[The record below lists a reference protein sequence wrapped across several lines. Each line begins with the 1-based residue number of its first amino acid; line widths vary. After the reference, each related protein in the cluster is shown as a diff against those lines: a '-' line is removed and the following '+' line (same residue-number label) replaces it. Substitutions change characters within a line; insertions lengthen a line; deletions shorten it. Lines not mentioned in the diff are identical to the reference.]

1 MSQPTKTAT
10 TRRSPSANGTEGSRG
25 SKRTARGLA
34 DVRFQEILNALLAA
48 EFQTQPRLPQN
59 ALKRDSISMKRRG
72 GGADHPLEFAAFA
85 LTFVRANK
93 SRGGKAR
100 GALHMLKQKMT

>member
-48 EFQTQPRLPQN
+48 EFQTQPMLPQS

-72 GGADHPLEFAAFA
+72 GGGNLLRLHFRSGE
-85 LTFVRANK
+85 VNK
-93 SRGGKAR
+93 RRRRGEGCVAYIE
-100 GALHMLKQKMT
+100 TENDFSI